1 MKFLRRG
8 GATMNGEYESHL
20 KKDEN
25 RLSKITRHQPRA
37 RFKPFIEVVYLA
49 ARSALLRDYAAKTT
63 LAPMSALRSK

>member
-1 MKFLRRG
+1 
-8 GATMNGEYESHL
+8 
-20 KKDEN
+20 
-25 RLSKITRHQPRA
+25 LSKITRHQPRA